1 MRVAKKSRRT
11 YISPASYNKIN
22 KKPTSGIITEICW
35 KIILKPTHKWCRCY
49 HCKLHV
55 SMRMGWAESNANFG
69 AHSMDRP
76 SSVVVHAMHHLQHQ
90 YLHSLQTICTNLQ
103 NWTPWNVDR
112 LPKSTLVFIPSFGEV
127 TYSLVLGQK
136 NLPRNPLLLPMGQD
150 VMFFANVKKLK
161 AFSLDP
167 KYNLES
173 KHVTTKEYWFLFGGS
188 RKFKMKS
195 LGLKLEDKVG
205 MEEIYRSVFGT
216 TYVTNYEMHS

>member
-1 MRVAKKSRRT
+1 
-11 YISPASYNKIN
+11 
-22 KKPTSGIITEICW
+22 
-35 KIILKPTHKWCRCY
+35 
-49 HCKLHV
+49 
-55 SMRMGWAESNANFG
+55 
-69 AHSMDRP
+69 
-76 SSVVVHAMHHLQHQ
+76 
-90 YLHSLQTICTNLQ
+90 
-103 NWTPWNVDR
+103 
-112 LPKSTLVFIPSFGEV
+112 
-127 TYSLVLGQK
+127 
-136 NLPRNPLLLPMGQD
+136 MGQD